1 MLAEMLGKIL
11 FGPVSHSE
19 ECITV
24 APATLLGLGGGA
36 VVLHQQVMLQVVHDT
51 EDQCAASPPAAIV
64 LQ

>member
-19 ECITV
+19 ERITV

-51 EDQCAASPPAAIV
+51 ED
-64 LQ
+64 